1 MKNKLIVVEGPQG
14 TGKTSLT
21 NYLRDNIASSNLYRL
36 SGQKDKTKTGKKI
49 SEKMYMALLDYLEK
63 MQDVPMTII
72 FDRTFFTEEVYARL
86 GYKDYSF
93 TDVYNELISRF
104 AKLNFDI
111 YFVSLYLEDEKLY
124 EARLAR
130 ERHHNYQAFSVENS
144 SNQQAAYKK
153 IGEELQEKYNNINV
167 VRIAMDNFEVAY
179 NKVDKLFNIEPKT
192 KAKPTSTLVELK
204 TEDSSNDGIDSK
216 NLIQLQFI

>member
-1 MKNKLIVVEGPQG
+1 MKNKLIIVEGPQG

-36 SGQKDKTKTGKKI
+36 SGQKDKTETGKKI
-49 SEKMYMALLDYLEK
+49 SEKMYVALLDYLEQ
-63 MQDVPMTII
+63 MQDVPMTIL

-93 TDVYNELISRF
+93 TDVYEKLVDKL
-104 AKLNFDI
+104 AKLSYDI
-111 YFVSLYLEDEKLY
+111 YLVSLYLEDEKLY

-144 SNQQAAYKK
+144 SNQQRTYKEL
-153 IGEELQEKYNNINV
+153 GEELSKKYDNIKII
-167 VRIAMDNFEVAY
+167 RIAMDNFEKAY
-179 NKVDKLFNIEPKT
+179 KEIDELFDIESKT
-192 KAKPTSTLVELK
+192 QPKPTSTSIQLS
-204 TEDSSNDGIDSK
+204 TEENSSNDNESK
-216 NLIQLQFI
+216 KIIQLQFI